1 MQPLGFL
8 LTLIITLLIL
18 IGWNKIRVRGKMLC
32 TFVRDDK
39 SVEDKLC
46 RLQDDFVIDC
56 NLAYDIYPDFVRVKR
71 FPSGWPW
78 ILQEIVP
85 AALYDEGDAVPL
97 DWVNLG
103 NRLESAMNLKSA
115 LDENWIRKLVQ
126 ETAAEGGGFRINW
139 RKIFPIILIV
149 IGAIGL
155 ISLIAM
161 GGISF

>member
-1 MQPLGFL
+1 MHPLGFL

-32 TFVRDDK
+32 TFVRGDK

-46 RLQDDFVIDC
+46 RLQDDFVVDG

-97 DWVNLG
+97 DWINLG

-126 ETAAEGGGFRINW
+126 ETAHEGGGFRINW
-139 RKIFPIILIV
+139 RKIFPIILIA

-155 ISLIAM
+155 ISLVAM
-161 GGISF
+161 GGLSF